1 MAVNGRDAIL
11 ASAMGLFTERGYF
24 GTTMR
29 DIAKGADMTVASI
42 YHHFTSKQA
51 ILQDMM
57 VSILKETI
65 SLTRNAVLQADTGST
80 DRLCALVTAWVVF
93 HATRR
98 PEGIIGASEL
108 RSLDR
113 EGHRLVVALRDEQEM
128 LFRDIVARGVDT
140 GEFDTPHPQD
150 AARALITM
158 GFTISMWYRDSGP
171 AAPDEMAARYCD
183 LALDLVRAKR

>member
-1 MAVNGRDAIL
+1 MAVTGRDAIL
-11 ASAMGLFTERGYF
+11 SSAMSLFTERGYF

-42 YHHFTSKQA
+42 YHHFASKQI
-51 ILQDMM
+51 ILQEMM

-65 SLTRNAVLQADTGST
+65 SLTRDAVLQADTDSI
-80 DRLCALVTAWVVF
+80 DRLRALVTAWVVF

-113 EGHRLVVALRDEQEM
+113 EGHRLVVTLRDEQEM
-128 LFRDIVARGVDT
+128 LFRDIISRGVSS
-140 GEFDTPHPQD
+140 GEFGTPHPQD

-158 GFTISMWYRDSGP
+158 GFTISMWYKDSGP
-171 AAPDEMAARYCD
+171 VSPHDMAERYCD
-183 LALDLVRAKR
+183 LALDMVRAKR